1 MYQTQKGKTEIRQ
14 APSALLAQTMTFLG
28 MSADEI
34 RERIESELSINPALE
49 RIEERICPTCKRP
62 LPDHG
67 LCMHCSVPKSEDDQS
82 NIVFVSP
89 RDEFILPGYS
99 SYSDSYQNEPDIDSV
114 QRDDLPTYV
123 LRQIGPDLQEDQK
136 KIAAYLLTGLNDD
149 GFITTPTYEI
159 ASYYHVSPSDIEE
172 VIELI
177 QHADPLGVGSRNPQE
192 ALMVQVNH
200 LANLVNIPF
209 GTKEI
214 IENAYDELMHGKYR
228 EIGKRLSL
236 TQKQIQLVEKF
247 VRENLNPFPGRAFWG
262 DNVLNS
268 DREPET
274 FHQPDIIISYLND
287 NPNEQLVVEIIMP
300 VSGYLQISPIFKH
313 AFRNAP
319 ELKADAW
326 KNDLDRASL
335 LIKCLHQR
343 NNTMVRMM
351 QALLEVQSN
360 FVRHGD
366 GSIVPLT
373 RAQVAKTLDVHESTV
388 SRAVSNKTVMLPN
401 RKVIPLSSFFDRSLN
416 VRTIIKDLVRDEEK
430 PLSDA
435 KIVEILTDMG
445 IEIARRT
452 VAKYR
457 AMEGILPAHLRNMVK
472 MR

>member
-1 MYQTQKGKTEIRQ
+1 MN
-14 APSALLAQTMTFLG
+14 SWLL
-28 MSADEI
+28 
-34 RERIESELSINPALE
+34 
-49 RIEERICPTCKRP
+49 
-62 LPDHG
+62 
-67 LCMHCSVPKSEDDQS
+67 KSS
-82 NIVFVSP
+82 CRS
-89 RDEFILPGYS
+89 
-99 SYSDSYQNEPDIDSV
+99 
-114 QRDDLPTYV
+114 
-123 LRQIGPDLQEDQK
+123 
-136 KIAAYLLTGLNDD
+136 
-149 GFITTPTYEI
+149 
-159 ASYYHVSPSDIEE
+159 
-172 VIELI
+172 
-177 QHADPLGVGSRNPQE
+177 
-192 ALMVQVNH
+192 
-200 LANLVNIPF
+200 
-209 GTKEI
+209 
-214 IENAYDELMHGKYR
+214 
-228 EIGKRLSL
+228 
-236 TQKQIQLVEKF
+236 
-247 VRENLNPFPGRAFWG
+247 
-262 DNVLNS
+262 
-268 DREPET
+268 
-274 FHQPDIIISYLND
+274 
-287 NPNEQLVVEIIMP
+287 
-300 VSGYLQISPIFKH
+300 
-313 AFRNAP
+313 AP